1 MSVVHDF
8 ANWPRG
14 PLHLAIGVFDGVHI
28 GHQALIAA
36 VAAQAKRESAT
47 PLAMTFDPLPVEVLA
62 HSAPPS
68 RLTDLDDRVALLHA
82 AGAQTVA
89 VLHFTRE
96 MSLLTPDE
104 FGDRLASAGDLRR
117 VAVGEDF
124 RFGHGRAGDVAALRT
139 IGARRGF
146 SVDIARPVSAG
157 GAVVSSTRVRNALL
171 AGAVDEAA
179 TLLGRPYSVAGAVGA
194 AESGRLLGYPT
205 VDVAVPRERLLP
217 RDGVYAVWANVGGSR
232 VMAAANLGERHL
244 EVFPLEG
251 ELAPGRVRV
260 DFAKRIRDELRFES
274 ADAASRQIA
283 KDVADT
289 RRALG

>member
-1 MSVVHDF
+1 MTVVHDF
-8 ANWPRG
+8 AGWPRG

-28 GHQALIAA
+28 GHRALIAA
-36 VAAQAKRESAT
+36 VATRAARESAT
-47 PLAMTFDPLPVEVLA
+47 AMAMTFDPLPVEVLA

-68 RLTDLDDRVALLHA
+68 RLTDLDERLALLRS
-82 AGAQTVA
+82 AGAQTVV

-124 RFGHGRAGDVAALRT
+124 RFGQGRAGDVAALRS

-146 SVDIARPVSAG
+146 TVDIAAPVAASG
-157 GAVVSSTRVRNALL
+157 SVVSSTRVRNALL

-179 TLLGRPYSVAGAVGA
+179 ALLGRPYSVAGAVGA
-194 AESGRLLGYPT
+194 AEGGRSLGYPT

-217 RDGVYAVWANVGGSR
+217 RDGVYAVWASTGGKR
-232 VMAAANLGERHL
+232 VMAAANLGERRL
-244 EVFPLEG
+244 EAFPLEG
-251 ELAPGRVRV
+251 ELPQGEVRIE
-260 DFAKRIRDELRFES
+260 FAKRIRDELRFES

-289 RRALG
+289 RKALG